1 MCCGSR
7 RRLMIFIF
15 LKSEALFSHILVSV
29 LLGCR
34 LIVLWGYPSIF
45 FFFTLRYLWWAKS
58 YYDLHRGYHEKRV
71 CIYLPRSLPSQPST
85 PPPPPHPHL
94 HPMLMFWIVWR
105 WTASCLLRWMPTVS
119 RCPVRL
125 WQAARVDELPASTR
139 WHLCIC
145 SVSDHRQER
154 RGIVGQ
160 HDVFLVC
167 FRVSSF

>member
-34 LIVLWGYPSIF
+34 LTVLWGYPSIF
-45 FFFTLRYLWWAKS
+45 FFLPWGI
-58 YYDLHRGYHEKRV
+58 YDEQKAIMISTGATMRNGCAFICPVL
-71 CIYLPRSLPSQPST
+71 SLPNPR
-85 PPPPPHPHL
+85 PPHPHPHPHL

-160 HDVFLVC
+160 YDVFLVC